1 MMIVSIILSFLRK
14 PRCCKKR
21 PCPCLPAIAPTR
33 LLYAGYTKGEIIKK
47 IDLNKEKTQ
56 SYTFI
61 EKTQKKTAIKIYEEK
76 FT

>member
-1 MMIVSIILSFLRK
+1 MS
-14 PRCCKKR
+14 
-21 PCPCLPAIAPTR
+21 
-33 LLYAGYTKGEIIKK
+33 LLTSNCTNYTTIYAGYTKGEIIKK